1 MEIGSVLVGYRNGF
15 ESVFTID
22 TKINQ
27 LHIVVSCWRVSR
39 LVYNR
44 GDVKQILHLQQ
55 DDTITSLAL
64 AFRFPLLH

>member
-27 LHIVVSCWRVSR
+27 LHIVVSFWRVSR

-44 GDVKQILHLQQ
+44 E
-55 DDTITSLAL
+55 T
-64 AFRFPLLH
+64 